1 MSVPRTP
8 LAAALE
14 HGPLVLDGGLSNQ
27 LEAQGCDLSD
37 ELWSARLLADD
48 PGQIEAAHTAYAR
61 AGARVLITSSY
72 QATYEGF
79 AHRGLGHEEAT
90 ALLRRSVGLAR
101 MAAERA
107 AAERAA
113 VEGAEAGRAEARGSA
128 VEPMA
133 AGRAAVERAE
143 AGRAAVE
150 GAEAERAAIEEAEAG
165 RAEAGQTDPGGA
177 GGGGDVG
184 HVGGGAAGS
193 VWVAASVGPY
203 GAMLAD
209 GSEYRGRYGLSVA
222 ELTRFHRPRIEAL
235 AAAGPDALALETV
248 PDADEA
254 AAMLSAVEGCG
265 VPVWLSYSI
274 AGETTRAGQ
283 PLRDAFALAAGVDQ
297 VIAVGVNCCEPGDAD
312 RAVEIAAGI
321 TGKPVVVYP
330 NSGEEWD
337 AAARSWRGRSTFD
350 PGRVRAWRDAGAR
363 LIGGCCR
370 VGPERIAEL
379 AAVVRSH

>member
-90 ALLRRSVGLAR
+90 ALLRRSVELAR
-101 MAAERA
+101 MAAERM

-113 VEGAEAGRAEARGSA
+113 VEGVEAGQAAVEGVEAGRAEARGSA
-128 VEPMA
+128 VERMA
-133 AGRAAVERAE
+133 AGRAVVE
-143 AGRAAVE
+143 
-150 GAEAERAAIEEAEAG
+150 

-235 AAAGPDALALETV
+235 AAAGPDVLALETV

>member
-1 MSVPRTP
+1 MSVAPTS

-14 HGPLVLDGGLSNQ
+14 RGPLVLDGGLSNQ

-48 PGQIEAAHTAYAR
+48 PGQLEAAHTAYAR
-61 AGARVLITSSY
+61 AGARVLITGSY

-79 AHRGLGHEEAT
+79 AHRGVGCEEAT
-90 ALLRRSVGLAR
+90 ALLRRGVELAR
-101 MAAERA
+101 TGAERA

-113 VEGAEAGRAEARGSA
+113 AGERDAE
-128 VEPMA
+128 P
-133 AGRAAVERAE
+133 
-143 AGRAAVE
+143 
-150 GAEAERAAIEEAEAG
+150 
-165 RAEAGQTDPGGA
+165 
-177 GGGGDVG
+177 
-184 HVGGGAAGS
+184 

-222 ELTRFHRPRIEAL
+222 ELARFHRPRIEAL

-297 VIAVGVNCCEPGDAD
+297 VIAVGVNCCAPGDAD
-312 RAVEIAAGI
+312 RAVEIAADT

-337 AAARSWRGRSTFD
+337 ATARSWRGRATFD
-350 PGRVRAWRDAGAR
+350 PGRVKAWRDAGAR

-379 AAVVRSH
+379 AALMRNH

>member
-90 ALLRRSVGLAR
+90 ALLRRSVELAR
-101 MAAERA
+101 MAAGRMA
-107 AAERAA
+107 AGRPA
-113 VEGAEAGRAEARGSA
+113 VEGAEAGRAGAEGAEARGSA
-128 VEPMA
+128 VERMA
-133 AGRAAVERAE
+133 AVRAVVE
-143 AGRAAVE
+143 
-150 GAEAERAAIEEAEAG
+150 
-165 RAEAGQTDPGGA
+165 RAEAGQTDPGH
-177 GGGGDVG
+177 VG
-184 HVGGGAAGS
+184 HVGGGAAGA

-274 AGETTRAGQ
+274 AGEATRAGQ

-350 PGRVRAWRDAGAR
+350 PERVRAWRDAGAR